1 MLTHPS
7 LRSKI
12 AHYRVLAVTHGKV
25 KRTAYVPLPF
35 KVSRLLTA
43 CCRAYSQGSAWW
55 VRGCR
60 ILPFLL
66 GPSYNLGFCY
76 NGGKK
81 EIVMEK
87 QLVISAMA
95 MTFGSVAVTGN
106 LGLLLGRKTEGNI

>member
-1 MLTHPS
+1 MPGGCEAAES
-7 LRSKI
+7 F
-12 AHYRVLAVTHGKV
+12 
-25 KRTAYVPLPF
+25 PF
-35 KVSRLLTA
+35 FWEVN
-43 CCRAYSQGSAWW
+43 
-55 VRGCR
+55 V
-60 ILPFLL
+60 
-66 GPSYNLGFCY
+66 PSYNLGFCY